1 MIYPDNFE
9 FKIGFDS
16 IRKLLSEACI
26 SDLGKEYVNKIR
38 LTTNILL
45 LKRLH
50 KQVTEFRH
58 ILNFGKPFPV
68 SGYFDLR
75 YELNRLK
82 TEGTYISAEELFNLK
97 SSLETIS
104 NIISFF
110 KKTETEQYEELKKLM
125 TDFEFP
131 QEILTKAKTIIDEKG
146 NIKDTASGELVSIR
160 AKIAGKQR
168 QIIAETRKAFSKAKQ
183 NGYLPE
189 GSEITIRNGRAV
201 IPVKASDKRAIK
213 GFIHDESSSGQT
225 VFIEPI
231 TSFEINNEIIELENK
246 ERREIIKILTNFS
259 NVLRPEIYN
268 LLNAYRFLGIID
280 FIRAKAVVASSL
292 NASSPTIDRNGEAVL
307 TKAYHPLLMI
317 SHKKINKEVVPVDI
331 SLNKANRILIIS
343 GPNAGGKSV
352 CMKTFGLLQYMFQ
365 CGLQIPASPDSRL
378 PVFENIFLD
387 IGDEQSLENDLSTY
401 SSHLLNMK
409 FFLKNANSKTLFL
422 IDEFGTGTEPHLGA
436 AIAEATLEQL
446 AHKKAYGIITTHY
459 TNIKL
464 AADRI
469 KGLINGA
476 MLFDTE
482 KMQPLYILKTGKPG
496 SSFAFEIANKIGFP
510 EDVLNRAK
518 KKSGGKHLVFD
529 KQLQQLETD
538 KLSMEEKQKYIERKE
553 SEILNLE
560 NKYKELLS
568 KLEKEKKE
576 IIKKAK
582 IEALEIIEKSNK
594 EIEKTIKEIKEA
606 KADKNKTKT
615 ARNELEKKKSKLQ
628 SEVSK
633 EKKIKKNTE
642 IKRDVENKKIKEGDF
657 VEIKGMDVVGEV
669 IRIENKDVSVNVNNV
684 ILNTSLDKLVKTDKK
699 PKNAVKKISKNNII
713 NEINEKAANFEL
725 TLDLRGK
732 RGEEALEILARYI
745 DDAILLNIK
754 EISILHGKGYGILR
768 ELIRDFLKNIKEI
781 KWFGDA
787 HIERGGAGITR
798 VVFK

>member
-146 NIKDTASGELVSIR
+146 NIKDTASGELASIR

-684 ILNTSLDKLVKTDKK
+684 ILNTSLEKLVKTDKK